1 MSNGRSLMPAYPSQS
16 AQKKTARRQGATAAS
31 QQRIDQQIWLLHQAM
46 ATKLLQ
52 QPALATMI
60 RLRLDNWQ
68 QQGQIRHG
76 AYLFWNCLLDL
87 LPEPERFCAELLSW
101 ELQICKYRRR
111 TPLLGLLSETERQ
124 AALQQ
129 SSSVVTPAK
138 A

>member
-1 MSNGRSLMPAYPSQS
+1 MSQHNNNGRSLMPVHPGQS
-16 AQKKTARRQGATAAS
+16 RPKKTNRRQGATAGS
-31 QQRIDQQIWLLHQAM
+31 QQRIDQQIWLLHQTM

-52 QPALATMI
+52 QPELATEI

-76 AYLFWNCLLDL
+76 AYLFWSCLLDL

-111 TPLLGLLSETERQ
+111 TPLLGLLTESERQ
-124 AALQQ
+124 AALL
-129 SSSVVTPAK
+129 
-138 A
+138 

>member
-16 AQKKTARRQGATAAS
+16 PQKKTARRQGATAGS
-31 QQRIDQQIWLLHQAM
+31 QQQIDQQIWLLHQAM

-52 QPALATMI
+52 QAELAAEI

-101 ELQICKYRRR
+101 EVQICKYRRR
-111 TPLLGLLSETERQ
+111 TPLLGLLTETERQ